1 MQRSYLHLDKYSRTV
16 TLYSFS
22 ALILCIYFVC
32 LFGRLDVRREKND
45 RSSRKKR
52 TTTTNANF
60 IPVRTLSNSLF
71 IYIHFLLPEMRR
83 RRRRRTG
90 EKVRQFFRVFL
101 SFFRCSSNKT
111 HTQRTHTHTTTK
123 VERERDYSQIYERII
138 LKMRNVYF
146 WRFCL
151 SCSNLVAIKK
161 WQLIKLDACISHFD
175 FKA

>member
-60 IPVRTLSNSLF
+60 IPARTLSNSLF

-101 SFFRCSSNKT
+101 FFFLSLFIKQNAYA
-111 HTQRTHTHTTTK
+111 HTQQQQQL
-123 VERERDYSQIYERII
+123 REKEII
-138 LKMRNVYF
+138 RKSTNT
-146 WRFCL
+146 
-151 SCSNLVAIKK
+151 
-161 WQLIKLDACISHFD
+161 
-175 FKA
+175 